1 MLFLKPIQVASD
13 LSSSKTILVVIDALD
28 EYDRECHRIA
38 NIFSKAI
45 AKLPPNAKVLV
56 SSRPEEGI
64 RAHFSPMLDAGDATR
79 IDLDTST
86 PSSILDVAMFLREQI
101 KEIVST
107 EGLEREWPG
116 EEEMQGLCDKAS
128 GLFIWAVTA
137 AKFMRAQIVANGSEC
152 LDGVLDELNTRGMGD
167 INALYHTILKRTYPD
182 DDWAFERFRR
192 IVGCIIVLQEPLYLV
207 TLKDLLNLQKPNTS
221 RPADVKH
228 FIRRLRTVLVVGT
241 DEINDK
247 TVPRLHKTFV
257 EFITSEQAERFRVNM
272 VASNEELAVQCLRQL
287 NSLTR
292 DMCGIEHLAAFNDDI
307 QDLSARM
314 DDYFPPELRYACRF
328 WSFHFPQEAKEKP
341 SSRKKRRS
349 AAGARAK
356 RKRKEIDDG
365 DTTYPT
371 KCSRNRRGATGAS
384 IEIATEGVAVPAS
397 SKLPDLFQ
405 DFLNQHLL
413 HWMEAMS
420 LFGDRTMIL
429 LLERATRWVNVR
441 LSSFPCF
448 QQ

>member
-137 AKFMRAQIVANGSEC
+137 AKFMRAQIVANGSGC

-167 INALYHTILKRTYPD
+167 INALYHTILK
-182 DDWAFERFRR
+182 
-192 IVGCIIVLQEPLYLV
+192 
-207 TLKDLLNLQKPNTS
+207 
-221 RPADVKH
+221 
-228 FIRRLRTVLVVGT
+228 
-241 DEINDK
+241 
-247 TVPRLHKTFV
+247 
-257 EFITSEQAERFRVNM
+257 
-272 VASNEELAVQCLRQL
+272 
-287 NSLTR
+287 
-292 DMCGIEHLAAFNDDI
+292 
-307 QDLSARM
+307 
-314 DDYFPPELRYACRF
+314 
-328 WSFHFPQEAKEKP
+328 
-341 SSRKKRRS
+341 
-349 AAGARAK
+349 
-356 RKRKEIDDG
+356 
-365 DTTYPT
+365 
-371 KCSRNRRGATGAS
+371 
-384 IEIATEGVAVPAS
+384 
-397 SKLPDLFQ
+397 
-405 DFLNQHLL
+405 
-413 HWMEAMS
+413 
-420 LFGDRTMIL
+420 
-429 LLERATRWVNVR
+429 
-441 LSSFPCF
+441 
-448 QQ
+448 